1 MEIEWSIILFPQIW
15 AIQVYIS
22 HHFGLEAGTFLTMD
36 KAFIITVIISDN
48 T

>member
-1 MEIEWSIILFPQIW
+1 MEIEWLIFLFPQIW
-15 AIQVYIS
+15 AIQVNIS
-22 HHFGLEAGTFLTMD
+22 HPFGLEAGGFLTMD